1 MQRADAFLL
10 CPYALRRVYAFAAC
24 GEKLGKFEKNLDGA
38 AQICYNTRMPKI
50 LTKREKIERSLI
62 TTYRK
67 ELWSPFVLAVKKYA
81 LIQAGDKIAVCISG
95 GKDSML
101 LAKLMQ
107 QLHRH
112 SEVPFEL
119 VFLVMDPGYNAENR
133 QKIEENAGL
142 LGVPITVFE
151 SDVFAAAETAG
162 GEAPCYLCARMRR
175 GHLYAKAKEL
185 GCNKIALGHHKSDVI
200 ETTLMG
206 MLYGAQMQGMLPR
219 LKSTNFE
226 GMELIR
232 PLYCVL
238 ERDIVRWQEQNELQ
252 FIACACKFTKALTG
266 REEDTF
272 SARRKVKA
280 LIAELKKENPNVE
293 NNIFQSLHNVQL
305 DTLVEYKQ
313 DGERHSFLEK
323 LSK

>member
-1 MQRADAFLL
+1 MAKQL
-10 CPYALRRVYAFAAC
+10 
-24 GEKLGKFEKNLDGA
+24 EK
-38 AQICYNTRMPKI
+38 Y
-50 LTKREKIERSLI
+50 REIERSII

-67 ELWSPFVLAVKKYA
+67 TLWSPFILAVKKYN
-81 LIQAGDKIAVCISG
+81 LISAGDKIAVCISG

-107 QLHRH
+107 ELHRH

-133 QKIEENAGL
+133 ARIEENAKL
-142 LGVPITVFE
+142 LHIPVTVFNSE
-151 SDVFAAAETAG
+151 VFAAADAACAEN
-162 GEAPCYLCARMRR
+162 PCYLCARMRR

-206 MLYGAQMQGMLPR
+206 MLYGGQIQGMLPR
-219 LKSTNFE
+219 IKSTNFE

-232 PLYCVL
+232 PMYCVL
-238 ERDIVRWQEQNELQ
+238 ESDILRWQEHNELK
-252 FIACACKFTKALTG
+252 FIACACKFTQNLTG
-266 REEDTF
+266 GDEDTF
-272 SARRKVKA
+272 SARRRVKA

-293 NNIFQSLHNVQL
+293 NNIFQSIHNVQL
-305 DTLVEYKQ
+305 DTLAEYKQ
-313 DGERHSFLEK
+313 AGEKRSFLK
-323 LSK
+323 KFCGD